1 MLIITTTIAT
11 LLACATP
18 TPMEAPTDS
27 KMIKFTEMVIVEET
41 TAPKP
46 SVSTT
51 NERKKK

>member
-1 MLIITTTIAT
+1 MLIVTTIAT
-11 LLACATP
+11 MLVCAT
-18 TPMEAPTDS
+18 TAPMEVPTD
-27 KMIKFTEMVIVEET
+27 KTDMVKFTEMVIVEET